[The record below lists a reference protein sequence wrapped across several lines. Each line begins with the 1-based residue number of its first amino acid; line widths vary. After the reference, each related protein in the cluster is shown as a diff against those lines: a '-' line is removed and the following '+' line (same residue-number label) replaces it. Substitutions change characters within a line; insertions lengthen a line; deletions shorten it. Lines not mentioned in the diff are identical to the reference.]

1 MQYEHSASQ
10 GWIQNIA
17 KGGVLVNG
25 NGVYCV
31 QHNEH
36 AKHAN
41 ARGVWGHAPQENLK
55 N

>member
-1 MQYEHSASQ
+1 MPLVQTTTIGADPEFY
-10 GWIQNIA
+10 

-25 NGVYCV
+25 NGIYCA
-31 QHNEH
+31 QYNEH

>member
-1 MQYEHSASQ
+1 MAGSR
-10 GWIQNIA
+10 ICLR
-17 KGGVLVNG
+17 GVLVNG
-25 NGVYCV
+25 NGIYCV

-55 N
+55 NQILRDQI